1 MKLSDLCQNIVVE
14 IDGCLGCAVVDLDTG
29 LPLAMEVVPGSP
41 LNAQAM
47 ELISVAGVEH
57 FRGKTVW
64 QMELE
69 MSGGTGVSQTAFV
82 REIQTTTTDMHH
94 YMSVV
99 PGWESTLLILI
110 TAKAANLGMG
120 WIAMRQALARVGEAR
135 EQERIA
141 AGRNS
146 VTQLRPDGSVAP
158 PSQVAAPS
166 RADPPSQADAQ
177 GPDSQAGPEK
187 PPNAAGREGPAAPIP
202 PAPIPPDS
210 PGQPQADSPGE
221 QASPPSQDADYPEVR
236 VPRWRG
242 GHQGRRTN

>member
-1 MKLSDLCQNIVVE
+1 MKLSDICQSIVVE

-29 LPLAMEVVPGSP
+29 LPLAMEVVPGSS

-57 FRGKTVW
+57 FRGKTIW

-69 MSGGTGVSQTAFV
+69 MSGGAGVSQTSFV
-82 REIQTTTTDMHH
+82 REIQATTTDMHH

-120 WIAMRQALARVGEAR
+120 WIAMRKALARVGEAR
-135 EQERIA
+135 EKERA
-141 AGRNS
+141 AEAPGP
-146 VTQLRPDGSVAP
+146 VAPLRPDGAVAQ
-158 PSQVAAPS
+158 PSQS
-166 RADPPSQADAQ
+166 DAQ
-177 GPDSQAGPEK
+177 EPQAGPEEQ
-187 PPNAAGREGPAAPIP
+187 PNAEDREGPTAPIP
-202 PAPIPPDS
+202 PSPP
-210 PGQPQADSPGE
+210 QPQADAPDE
-221 QASPPSQDADYPEVR
+221 QTPQAPQDYPEVK

-242 GHQGRRTN
+242 GHQRR